1 MAMRRLA
8 VANGPITF
16 FKCFLFVVQD
26 VLEVLAVRHLTE
38 VIKSLNDADWSRR
51 VLETVAVR
59 LVLLVEILSPPTHIH
74 TQ

>member
-1 MAMRRLA
+1 